1 MNRVIWIALLV
12 FVAVLGLALF
22 RAPIFAQATDT
33 AIAEKQTSTVT
44 DSADQA
50 DDLPFAQR
58 LKIKMLKA
66 LNSGATFWA
75 LLIAFMAGI
84 LTSLMGCVYPLIP
97 VVMAVIGTR
106 ETKSRWGALGL
117 SSIYVLGMCLLY
129 TTLGLVFAA
138 LGKAFGSWMGS
149 PWVMAIIVG
158 FFVLMGL
165 AIAGI
170 FEFRLPGGLEQKLNK
185 LGGKGV
191 SGAFLAGM
199 VSGLVMAPCTGPVL
213 SVILIFIA
221 KSQSFFLGFWLLFF
235 LSLGTGMLFLVI
247 GTFSSVVTRLP
258 KSGTWMEV
266 IRGVFAVVM
275 IGMAF
280 FFLRGVWSGL
290 HMAVVAVPVPGW
302 IGLGAFGVA
311 ALIGGFHLSFPDG
324 SKVQKLRKGLGLLA
338 GSAAVFLI
346 AVSFFIGAAK
356 VNWVKDLGRGIATAK
371 SQAQPVMLDFWA
383 TWCTA
388 CLDLDKK
395 TFSDPGVNKEL
406 ERFIS
411 VKVDC
416 TNSVD
421 DEKLLKIMEDYG
433 AMDLPTIRFIDKDGK
448 LLEKPIIKGFVNPS
462 QMRSILEK
470 IP

>member
-1 MNRVIWIALLV
+1 MNRFVWTTLLV
-12 FVAVLGLALF
+12 FVAVLGLALIQ
-22 RAPIFAQATDT
+22 APISAQTTDAATV
-33 AIAEKQTSTVT
+33 EKQASPDTN
-44 DSADQA
+44 SAGQDG
-50 DDLPFAQR
+50 DLPFAQR
-58 LKIKMLKA
+58 LKTKMLNA
-66 LNSGATFWA
+66 LKSGATFWA
-75 LLIAFMAGI
+75 LLIAFLAGI

-129 TTLGLVFAA
+129 TTLGLIFAA

-149 PWVMAIIVG
+149 PWVMGIIVG

-170 FEFRLPGGLEQKLNK
+170 FEFRIPSALEQKLNR

-235 LSLGTGMLFLVI
+235 LSLGTGVLFLII
-247 GTFSSVVTRLP
+247 GTFSGIVTRLP
-258 KSGTWMEV
+258 KSGKWMEV

-280 FFLRGVWSGL
+280 FFLRGVWSGV
-290 HMAVVAVPVPGW
+290 H
-302 IGLGAFGVA
+302 
-311 ALIGGFHLSFPDG
+311 
-324 SKVQKLRKGLGLLA
+324 
-338 GSAAVFLI
+338 
-346 AVSFFIGAAK
+346 K
-356 VNWVKDLGRGIATAK
+356 VNWVKDIKRGIATAK
-371 SQAQPVMLDFWA
+371 SQTQPVMLDFWA

-395 TFSDPGVNKEL
+395 TFSDPGVSKEL

-421 DEKLLKIMEDYG
+421 DEKLQKLMEDYG
-433 AMDLPTIRFIDKDGK
+433 AMDLPTIRFIDKNGK
-448 LLEKPIIKGFVNPS
+448 LLDKPVVKGFVNPK

>member
-1 MNRVIWIALLV
+1 LLV

>member
-1 MNRVIWIALLV
+1 MNRVVWTTLLV
-12 FVAVLGLALF
+12 FVAVLGLALIQ
-22 RAPIFAQATDT
+22 APLSAQATNAPT
-33 AIAEKQTSTVT
+33 AEKQASP
-44 DSADQA
+44 DSSSAEHDS
-50 DDLPFAQR
+50 DLPFAQR
-58 LKIKMLKA
+58 LKTKMLNA
-66 LNSGATFWA
+66 LKSGATFWA
-75 LLIAFMAGI
+75 LLIAFLAGI

-129 TTLGLVFAA
+129 TTLGLIFAA

-149 PWVMAIIVG
+149 PWVMGIIVG

-170 FEFRLPGGLEQKLNK
+170 FEFRLPGALEQKLNR

-235 LSLGTGMLFLVI
+235 LSLGTGVLFLII
-247 GTFSSVVTRLP
+247 GTFSGIVTRLP
-258 KSGTWMEV
+258 KSGKWMEV
-266 IRGVFAVVM
+266 IRGVFAVIM

-290 HMAVVAVPVPGW
+290 HMAVTAVPVPGW
-302 IGLGAFGVA
+302 IGLGALVVA
-311 ALIGGFHLSFPDG
+311 ASIGGFHLSFPDG

-346 AVSFFIGAAK
+346 AVSFFIGTAK
-356 VNWVKDLGRGIATAK
+356 VNWVKDIESGIATAK
-371 SQAQPVMLDFWA
+371 SQSRPVMLDFWA

-395 TFSDPGVNKEL
+395 TFSDPAVSQEL
-406 ERFIS
+406 ERFVA

-421 DEKLLKIMEDYG
+421 DEKLQKLMEDYG
-433 AMDLPTIRFIDKDGK
+433 AMDLPTIRFIDKNGK
-448 LLEKPIIKGFVNPS
+448 LLDKPVVKGFVNPK